1 MDGRTSKQL
10 KQQHGAEMQS
20 ALKELTTKSP
30 GILAA
35 QVCTSDGFEVASVQR
50 DEESHRRL
58 AAMVS
63 SLHALGTAMVEET
76 ELGTYSNLI
85 IEASHGKCLMMAIP
99 GSEGSLL
106 LTAVSSPE
114 LLFGRF
120 HQSCKA
126 ACELLGEALTNGPT
140 GLVAAKG

>member
-1 MDGRTSKQL
+1 MDVRTSKQL
-10 KQQHGAEMQS
+10 KQQHGAELQK
-20 ALKELTTKSP
+20 ALKDLTTKNP

-50 DEESHRRL
+50 DDESHRRL

-63 SLHALGTAMVEET
+63 SLYALGAAMVEEMN
-76 ELGTYSNLI
+76 LGEYSNLI
-85 IEASHGKCLMMAIP
+85 IEASDGKCLMMAIP
-99 GSEGSLL
+99 GGKESLL
-106 LTAVSSPE
+106 LTAVAAPT

-126 ACELLGEALTNGPT
+126 ACDVLGEELASTPT
-140 GLVAAKG
+140 ERVATG

>member
-1 MDGRTSKQL
+1 MRVKVLLGGDMEQL
-10 KQQHGAEMQS
+10 
-20 ALKELTTKSP
+20 LKDLTTKNQ

-76 ELGTYSNLI
+76 DLGVYQNLI
-85 IEASHGKCLMMAIP
+85 IEASAGKCLMMAVP
-99 GSEGSLL
+99 GSDGALL
-106 LTAVSSPE
+106 LTAVAAPS

-120 HQSCKA
+120 HQASKA
-126 ACELLGEALTNGPT
+126 TCEALGESIAKNGWVKP
-140 GLVAAKG
+140 

>member
-1 MDGRTSKQL
+1 MDAASSLRVKHMLGSDMEKL
-10 KQQHGAEMQS
+10 
-20 ALKELTTKSP
+20 LKELTIKNP

-63 SLHALGTAMVEET
+63 SLHALGTAMVDET
-76 ELGTYSNLI
+76 DLGVYENLI
-85 IEASHGKCLMMAIP
+85 IEASAGKCLMMAIP
-99 GSEGSLL
+99 GSDGSLL
-106 LTAVSSPE
+106 LTAVAAPT

-120 HQSCKA
+120 HQASKGTC
-126 ACELLGEALTNGPT
+126 EALATSITTHGW
-140 GLVAAKG
+140 VKS